1 MIQNLHLIGVLLG
14 FSQMNQNEVISD
26 HDQKLLKPGDCGGL
40 ESDLH
45 PKAVPQ
51 HKRAIK
57 KSMILPKSKE
67 RREGQKAKTNSN
79 KKL

>member
-1 MIQNLHLIGVLLG
+1 
-14 FSQMNQNEVISD
+14 MNQNEVISD

-45 PKAVPQ
+45 PKAIPQ
-51 HKRAIK
+51 HKRALK

-67 RREGQKAKTNSN
+67 RREGQKVKTNSN